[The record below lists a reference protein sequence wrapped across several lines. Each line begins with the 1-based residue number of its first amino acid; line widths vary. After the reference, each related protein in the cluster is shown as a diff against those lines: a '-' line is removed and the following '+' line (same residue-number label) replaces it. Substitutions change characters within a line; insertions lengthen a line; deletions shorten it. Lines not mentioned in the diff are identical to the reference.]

1 MDKIILQC
9 NNLRK
14 TYKKK
19 NHLHV
24 ACDDINLYIK
34 QGECLG
40 VVGESGSGKSTLA
53 NIIMKLEKADSGTII
68 LNDKDITNVKRN
80 ELKEVYKEIQMV
92 FQDAIGS
99 FNPRLTIEES
109 IMEYVCNL
117 CSTTEEE
124 KKHKVDNLLQIVGLQ
139 KEYKDRYPH
148 ELSGGQCQ
156 RAAIARALSA
166 QPKILVCDEATS
178 ALDVSVQAQ
187 IVELLKEMQE
197 KMNISY
203 LFITH
208 DLALVSSFCDRVA
221 VMKNGKVVEVGEAKE
236 VINNPQH
243 EYTKLLIQSAY
254 L

>member
-1 MDKIILQC
+1 MKNILKVEKIEKYYGNKDNITKAIDNISFRVDK
-9 NNLRK
+9 
-14 TYKKK
+14 
-19 NHLHV
+19 
-24 ACDDINLYIK
+24 
-34 QGECLG
+34 GEF
-40 VVGESGSGKSTLA
+40 VGIMGPSGSGKTTLLNCISTIDTVTTG
-53 NIIMKLEKADSGTII
+53 NIII
-68 LNDKDITNVKRN
+68 NDKDITNVKRN
-80 ELKEVYKEIQMV
+80 ELKEVYKDIQMV

-99 FNPRLTIEES
+99 FNPRFTIEES

-117 CSTTEEE
+117 CSTTEAD
-124 KKHKVDNLLQIVGLQ
+124 KKHKVDNLLRMVGLS
-139 KEYKDRYPH
+139 KEYKYRYPH

-221 VMKNGKVVEVGEAKE
+221 VMKNGKVVEVGDAKE
-236 VINNPQH
+236 VINNPMD
-243 EYTKLLIQSAY
+243 EYTKLLIKSAY
-254 L
+254 F

>member
-14 TYKKK
+14 IYKKK

-53 NIIMKLEKADSGTII
+53 NIIMKLEKADSGTVI

-80 ELKEVYKEIQMV
+80 ELKEVYKDIQMV

-99 FNPRLTIEES
+99 FN
-109 IMEYVCNL
+109 
-117 CSTTEEE
+117 
-124 KKHKVDNLLQIVGLQ
+124 LLRMVGLS
-139 KEYKDRYPH
+139 KEYKYRYPH

-221 VMKNGKVVEVGEAKE
+221 VMKNGKVVEVGDAKE
-236 VINNPQH
+236 VINNPMD
-243 EYTKLLIQSAY
+243 EYTKLLIKSAY
-254 L
+254 F